1 MVENRRTF
9 LQVVGYICSPI
20 DAYDRLFVLK
30 FGLNYPC
37 PISRLSMK
45 MTQTQQDKDTVDI
58 NLTPQELQILSEL
71 DRYIALHKK
80 KFCVF
85 FFTPLLCFSRQYGF
99 LQLNNPEHAAK
110 KVLVVKVCKI
120 KLIFFVIEKSQ
131 LW

>member
-9 LQVVGYICSPI
+9 RQVVGYICSPI
-20 DAYDRLFVLK
+20 DAYDRRFVLK

-80 KFCVF
+80 KSVF
-85 FFTPLLCFSRQYGF
+85 FFSHRYFVSAVSMVSCNSTILNM
-99 LQLNNPEHAAK
+99 LQRK
-110 KVLVVKVCKI
+110 
-120 KLIFFVIEKSQ
+120 F
-131 LW
+131 

>member
-20 DAYDRLFVLK
+20 DAYDRRFVLK

-80 KFCVF
+80 KSVCF
-85 FFTPLLCFSRQYGF
+85 FSHRYFVSAVSMVSCNSTILNM
-99 LQLNNPEHAAK
+99 LQRK
-110 KVLVVKVCKI
+110 
-120 KLIFFVIEKSQ
+120 F
-131 LW
+131 